1 MRRVFLEAERDERNI
16 ALGPTPRASHWAGLD
31 EEITSQAKGTVTTRK
46 LLKQPVSLLE
56 LKQSADPRIALSDKL
71 EETEVR
77 LKVLFD

>member
-1 MRRVFLEAERDERNI
+1 MSAILPWA
-16 ALGPTPRASHWAGLD
+16 PTPRASHWAGLD
-31 EEITSQAKGTVTTRK
+31 EGITSHAKGTVTTRK